1 MTHFKIV
8 MTGSSIL
15 VDHYGS
21 TEPIVGFV
29 ACRLLKAESEELA
42 IATAKRD
49 ILVQWNQSFN
59 ADRKAGLPKLSIEK
73 ISTIRPWL
81 TRKPKHDFY
90 FYVSD
95 EQRFE
100 HLQKLTRTKHRW
112 FGRTA

>member
-1 MTHFKIV
+1 WLLEQLIADEYCPRAAAFQPAVQSAPANGAALRQCPARPTRYRIGLRLLNMTHFKIV

-49 ILVQWNQSFN
+49 ILVQW
-59 ADRKAGLPKLSIEK
+59 
-73 ISTIRPWL
+73 
-81 TRKPKHDFY
+81 
-90 FYVSD
+90 
-95 EQRFE
+95 
-100 HLQKLTRTKHRW
+100 
-112 FGRTA
+112 